1 MAMYKNREVSVVGVV
16 EETVPAKVRIE
27 YASGGRETVNK
38 SEVVV
43 FDKNEVP
50 ESKIV
55 LKDGE
60 KKVEDWQEG
69 YAVPTEEHEKIHE
82 NNMKLMQAQAERR
95 DAAVE
100 FKPALDKDLKPENS
114 KPVTEQPKP
123 TTVQVQK

>member
-82 NNMKLMQAQAERR
+82 NNMKLMQAQAENR
-95 DAAVE
+95 DATVE
-100 FKPALDKDLKPENS
+100 FKPALDKDLKPAS
-114 KPVTEQPKP
+114 SQPSQPVAQPVKPVEK
-123 TTVQVQK
+123 K